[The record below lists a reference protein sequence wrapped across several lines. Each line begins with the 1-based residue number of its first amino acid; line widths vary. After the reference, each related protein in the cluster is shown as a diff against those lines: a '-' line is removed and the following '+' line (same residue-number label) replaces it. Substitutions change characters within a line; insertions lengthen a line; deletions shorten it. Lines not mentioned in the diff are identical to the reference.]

1 VLNSYCRRARHLV
14 VHCLQPAGFH
24 NLHFQ
29 SQDIFWNNGTMAK
42 DKKTGG
48 KPSETAKRRM
58 SKQQF
63 NRELEKLQIELCRL
77 QSWVKKA
84 GLRVVIVFEGRDAA
98 GKGGVI
104 KRIIERVSPRVFRV
118 VALPAPT
125 DREKTQLYLQRYIAH
140 MPAAGEVVLFDRSWY
155 NRAGVERV
163 MGFCTKPEYEHFL
176 VGTPDFEHALV
187 EDGIILLK
195 YFFDVSQDVQEERFK
210 ARAQDPKKH
219 WKLSPMDLESWAR
232 FWEYSLAYDEMIKAT
247 DSEHAP
253 WYRVDADDKR
263 SARLNCISHI
273 LDHIPYEIVPFEL
286 PPLPKRR
293 KRKPGE
299 PKTVTFK
306 HTVPSRF

>member
-1 VLNSYCRRARHLV
+1 
-14 VHCLQPAGFH
+14 
-24 NLHFQ
+24 
-29 SQDIFWNNGTMAK
+29 MAK

-48 KPSETAKRRM
+48 KPSETAKRRI

-63 NRELEKLQIELCRL
+63 NRELEKLQVELCRL

-104 KRIIERVSPRVFRV
+104 KRITERVSPRVFRV

-176 VGTPDFEHALV
+176 IGTPDFEHALV
-187 EDGIILLK
+187 EDGIIMLK

-293 KRKPGE
+293 KRKPDE
-299 PKTVTFK
+299 PKTVTFE